1 MQSGWI
7 IAIVCM
13 GVLAIAD
20 VKEKAVPSIFL
31 MIFGVIA
38 VIYAVLNREKEWMN
52 ILYSL
57 IPGIFLLMVS
67 LCTKE
72 SIGYGD
78 GWAVAALGLLIGAEA
93 CLLTVCA
100 GLAVS
105 AIFSLIL
112 LALHKVNGK
121 SRLPFLP
128 FLMVGLGVLAIGQKG
143 F

>member
-13 GVLAIAD
+13 FVLAIAD
-20 VKEKAVPSIFL
+20 IKEKAVPCAFL

-38 VIYAVLNREKEWMN
+38 VIYTVMSGETEWMN
-52 ILYSL
+52 ILCSL
-57 IPGIFLLMVS
+57 IPGMFLLTVS

-93 CLLTVCA
+93 CLLTVCT
-100 GLAVS
+100 GLVVS
-105 AIFSLIL
+105 AFFSLIL

-128 FLMVGLGVLAIGQKG
+128 FLTVGLGVLMIGQKG